1 MLLVAKLAI
10 LLEIQGKTVLIT
22 GASSG
27 IGRALAVLFAREG
40 ARLVLTARSRG
51 RLEAV
56 AREVAPAQA
65 LVVPA
70 DLRDRASLA
79 SLCAQAIERFQ
90 TIDILVNNA
99 GVGLYAPS
107 FLSSPELAG
116 DLMTLNFLAP
126 VELTRRLLGA
136 IPSGGA
142 VINISSI
149 AGKVPLPW
157 LPLYSASKY
166 ALNAYSDG
174 LRMELGQAG
183 IHVLCV
189 CPGYVDTPF
198 RKNVLQGEIP
208 EQVAGQKRFMITAEQ
223 CAEATLDA
231 LRRKKNTIV
240 TPRIGWVLVALAR
253 LLPGVLFS
261 RMAKMNHGIVIPRPG
276 S

>member
-1 MLLVAKLAI
+1 M
-10 LLEIQGKTVLIT
+10 QRKTVKTVMIT

-27 IGRALAVLFAREG
+27 IGRALAIAFAREG
-40 ARLVLTARSRG
+40 ARLVLTARSQSA
-51 RLEAV
+51 LESV
-56 AREVAPAQA
+56 AREVAPSQTA
-65 LVVPA
+65 VIPA
-70 DLRDRASLA
+70 DLRDPASLA

-90 TIDILVNNA
+90 TIDILVNCA

-107 FLSSPELAG
+107 FLSSPELVG
-116 DLMTLNFLAP
+116 DLMSLNFLAP
-126 VELTRRLLGA
+126 VELTRRLLPS
-136 IPSGGA
+136 IPAGGA

-157 LPLYSASKY
+157 LPIYSASKY

-174 LRMELGQAG
+174 LRMELGPSG

-208 EQVAGQKRFMITAEQ
+208 APVAGQKRFMITAEQ

-231 LRRKKNTIV
+231 LRRRKRTIV
-240 TPRIGWVLVALAR
+240 TPRIGWVLVVLAR
-253 LLPGVLFS
+253 LLPGILFS
-261 RMAKMNHGIVIPRPG
+261 RMARMNAATAIPPPG